1 MAFDASAR
9 VLAAAGVIGL
19 AAAAAGAGARYQ
31 IDGTVLSFGFIG
43 CAWAGVFSVALIRRA
58 LHVLALGAASRLEV
72 AVGVPQ
78 EHAQLAA
85 RVRALELQLEHAPVA
100 LFRIDPS
107 SQTPPQPLAEPLNA
121 SARRLLAPGR
131 ATDAQQVQRAL
142 AALAGGQRSVIDFA
156 TEQGSERALAT
167 AGALIVE
174 GVPLRLAAL
183 MPMENELEAEAIQ
196 AWQRL
201 VHVLTHEI
209 MNSLTPVASLSRTLR
224 TLLAGVRGAMPAGVA
239 QDFDISLDAISRRA
253 DSLTGFVSGYR
264 ALASVPEARAQPV
277 AVGAMFERLAA
288 LVGPSWQARGGHAQ
302 FVVER
307 AALELMADPGQL
319 EQALMNLLINAAE
332 ASAGQAEPR
341 VTVSARPARGG
352 RLRIE
357 VCDNGP
363 GVPDELVADI
373 FTPFF
378 STKSKGSGIGLAMV
392 RQLIHRNGG
401 AVRYAKSVGSGAR
414 FVITF

>member
-1 MAFDASAR
+1 MAFDACPRA
-9 VLAAAGVIGL
+9 LAAAGIAGL
-19 AAAAAGAGARYQ
+19 AVAAAGAGARYQ
-31 IDGTVLSFGFIG
+31 MDGTVLSFSFIG
-43 CAWAGVFSVALIRRA
+43 CAWAALFLVALIRRA
-58 LHVLALGAASRLEV
+58 LDVLALGAASRLEV

-85 RVRALELQLEHAPVA
+85 RVMALELQLEHAPVA

-107 SQTPPQPLAEPLNA
+107 PQQALAEPINA

-131 ATDAQQVQRAL
+131 AIDAREVQRAL
-142 AALAGGQRSVIDFA
+142 AALVAGERSVIDFA
-156 TEQGSERALAT
+156 TEHGSERALAT
-167 AGALIVE
+167 ACALIVE

-183 MPMENELEAEAIQ
+183 MPMENELEAEAIL

-224 TLLAGVRGAMPAGVA
+224 TLLDGVRAAMPTGVA
-239 QDFDISLDAISRRA
+239 QDFDTSLDAISRRA

-264 ALASVPEARAQPV
+264 ALASVPESRVQPV

-288 LVGPSWQARGGHAQ
+288 LVGPSWQARGGSAQ

-307 AALELMADPGQL
+307 ETLELMADPGQL

-332 ASAGQAEPR
+332 ASVGQAEPR